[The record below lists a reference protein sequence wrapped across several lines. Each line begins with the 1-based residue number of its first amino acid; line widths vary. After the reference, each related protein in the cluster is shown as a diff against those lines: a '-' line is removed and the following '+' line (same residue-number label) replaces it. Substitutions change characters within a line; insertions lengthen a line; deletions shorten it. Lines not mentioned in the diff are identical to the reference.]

1 MVMAA
6 DGDRRNPAADALART
21 LLGSE
26 EPVPFD
32 DLAARGQVGDV
43 AGWLGNAV
51 EQGLV
56 EDLPG
61 GDGRRRFRLRRRGLA
76 ALTRGRR
83 ATDRG

>member
-1 MVMAA
+1 MAG
-6 DGDRRNPAADALART
+6 DGDRRNPAADELSRA
-21 LLGSE
+21 LLGTS

-51 EQGLV
+51 EEGLV

-61 GDGRRRFRLRRRGLA
+61 SDGRRFFRLRRRGQV

-83 ATDRG
+83 STDHA

>member
-1 MVMAA
+1 MAA
-6 DGDRRNPAADALART
+6 DGDRRNPAADELSRALLAT
-21 LLGSE
+21 S

-32 DLAARGQVGDV
+32 DLVERGQVGDV

-51 EQGLV
+51 EEGLV

-61 GDGRRRFRLRRRGLA
+61 SDGRRFFRLRRRGKV

-83 ATDRG
+83 SSDQD